1 MAGGKGS
8 RPGDPATEEGVT
20 RATHGVTLRISREGL
35 RWRYNA
41 QLVVGGT
48 LLCADGRCATEGEAR
63 EICERLAA
71 GLVRVLG

>member
-1 MAGGKGS
+1 MPSWTTDMAT
-8 RPGDPATEEGVT
+8 RTVNGVT
-20 RATHGVTLRISREGL
+20 SRITREGL

-48 LLCADGRCATEGEAR
+48 LLCADGRCDTEREAR

-71 GLVRVLG
+71 GLVRVLA